1 MEQVRPNISIS
12 LCFMWICL
20 GLECSCFL
28 NSHVSWSGVCFVCS
42 FVCIFSEAE
51 ALKLGQIA
59 GRAASAKFREE
70 HADRIAK
77 AKARLPDSKF
87 GLIWSSARYVCV
99 ESYVHLLVLMT
110 LWFLVH
116 LLIHIAA
123 SIIHVAGNGRNNW
136 LFHTQRLRACEP
148 LCVRISIE
156 STKSCFL
163 MRPMWVSPILA
174 ILCFLRDSLWIFSVS
189 SLF

>member
-1 MEQVRPNISIS
+1 M
-12 LCFMWICL
+12 
-20 GLECSCFL
+20 
-28 NSHVSWSGVCFVCS
+28 
-42 FVCIFSEAE
+42 CIFSEAE
-51 ALKLGQIA
+51 ACKLGQVA

-110 LWFLVH
+110 LCGSYVH
-116 LLIHIAA
+116 LLIHIAS
-123 SIIHVAGNGRNNW
+123 SIIHVAGKAHNNW
-136 LFHTQRLRACEP
+136 LFHTERLRACEA

-174 ILCFLRDSLWIFSVS
+174 ILCFLRDSL
-189 SLF
+189 